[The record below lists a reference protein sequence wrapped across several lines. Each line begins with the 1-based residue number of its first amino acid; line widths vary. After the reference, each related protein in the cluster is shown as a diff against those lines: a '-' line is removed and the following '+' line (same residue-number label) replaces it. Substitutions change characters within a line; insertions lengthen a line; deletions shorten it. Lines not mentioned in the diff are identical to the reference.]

1 MAYLDDI
8 SEYLQQGKAKKVK
21 QLTLEALAK
30 GCSPN
35 DILNHALLK
44 GMMAVAEK
52 YRDEKIY
59 VPEVIVASG
68 AFNAGMEVLE
78 PVLSSGQTGF
88 AGKTVIGT
96 VEGDIHDIGKNILK
110 IMLKGAGFEITDL
123 GTDVSAKEFID
134 AAESIGA
141 DMICLSALL
150 TTTMMNIK
158 EVIEEAVRRGVR
170 DKYIIMIG
178 GAPVTDKFCEEVGA
192 DIYASDAASGTIIAK
207 EEIGKRREQN
217 A

>member
-88 AGKTVIGT
+88 AGKTV
-96 VEGDIHDIGKNILK
+96 IGKNILK